1 MMGLEP
7 TTFAM
12 ARRRSSQL
20 SYIRVAVSIEQAF
33 RRGRDHQSSRT
44 RSPAETDVINFALGS
59 DPKAKLIGLYPA
71 VSTRLLVKPV
81 MISCPDAVTTT
92 WSSIRIPHLPGR

>member
-1 MMGLEP
+1 MGLEP

-33 RRGRDHQSSRT
+33 RRGRDHSPSRT
-44 RSPAETDVINFALGS
+44 HSFLSVGADTSRDRWSPAVESAQL
-59 DPKAKLIGLYPA
+59 
-71 VSTRLLVKPV
+71 
-81 MISCPDAVTTT
+81 
-92 WSSIRIPHLPGR
+92 SSVGNGRGAEPILANRAAPGQVGCLHTGE

>member
-1 MMGLEP
+1 MGLEP

-33 RRGRDHQSSRT
+33 RRGRDHSPRRTHSFLSVGAETSRDRWSST
-44 RSPAETDVINFALGS
+44 VESAQLSPAGNGRGS
-59 DPKAKLIGLYPA
+59 QPILTNRAA
-71 VSTRLLVKPV
+71 
-81 MISCPDAVTTT
+81 
-92 WSSIRIPHLPGR
+92 PGQVGFLHTGE

>member
-1 MMGLEP
+1 MGLEP

-33 RRGRDHQSSRT
+33 RRGRDHSSSRT
-44 RSPAETDVINFALGS
+44 HSFLSVSADTSSDGPSPAVQSAQLSFAGNGRGTEPILTNR
-59 DPKAKLIGLYPA
+59 AA
-71 VSTRLLVKPV
+71 
-81 MISCPDAVTTT
+81 
-92 WSSIRIPHLPGR
+92 PGQVGCLHTGE